1 MLSSL
6 FGDLGDSREPD
17 DGRKR
22 ESTQPDTSFTA
33 TGVVEST
40 RAEVNDHGQIIDRHV
55 SDLFVT
61 GSPAQAM
68 REHLAST
75 RTELDRGAHLITLY
89 DPVRIWAS
97 AVVKALSDASGQP
110 IERLHLRE
118 TGTLRTLAMI
128 ERTAIVRRFDDALK
142 IYHADVR
149 ATGRENAEIPIA
161 LMERSNLTAVIV
173 GSMQPHA
180 IDAMI
185 EDLLAAVYAQ
195 SWHCPMLLFM
205 LPPGA
210 VWIANKISGAAWP
223 PALQVRVLTE
233 PMTGAS
239 AVWNSVL
246 GVWNQVKSTRSA
258 AIEAS
263 APIAADAA
271 VSRNGATERAV
282 VTSDLE
288 EPVTLS
294 TAALDAERARGALGD
309 LLRTDG
315 LVACAVVDGL
325 TGLVLA
331 SQSRSGVT
339 VDFEQAA
346 AACSQLLKTHRLSA
360 RDLGLPND
368 EVDEVIIG
376 AGGRQQ
382 VIRVLAR
389 HPELFMFALLDKN
402 RTNLAL
408 VRFRLQEAEK
418 NLQ

>member
-22 ESTQPDTSFTA
+22 EPSQPNTAFTA
-33 TGVVEST
+33 TGVVETT

-195 SWHCPMLLFM
+195 SWHCPMVLFM

-246 GVWNQVKSTRSA
+246 GVWNQVKALRSP
-258 AIEAS
+258 AIEAKS
-263 APIAADAA
+263 PIAAEAA
-271 VSRNGATERAV
+271 VPREDDRAAV
-282 VTSDLE
+282 VASDLE

-294 TAALDAERARGALGD
+294 TAALDAERAQRALAE

-315 LVACAVVDGL
+315 LQACAVVDGL

-331 SQSRSGVT
+331 QQARAGLT

-346 AACSQLLKTHRLSA
+346 SACVAVLKNDRLAARA
-360 RDLGLPND
+360 LGLPGD

-376 AGGRQQ
+376 GGGRQQ

-418 NLQ
+418 GLQ

>member
-17 DGRKR
+17 DSRR
-22 ESTQPDTSFTA
+22 DPSQPDTGFTA

-40 RAEVNDHGQIIDRHV
+40 RTEVNDRGQIVDRHV

-75 RTELDRGAHLITLY
+75 RNELDRGAHLITLY

-97 AVVKALSDASGQP
+97 AVIKALSDASGQP

-195 SWHCPMLLFM
+195 TWHCPIVLFI

-223 PALQVRVLTE
+223 PALQVRVLSE

-246 GVWNQVKSTRSA
+246 GVWNQVKSTRSP
-258 AIEAS
+258 AIEARS
-263 APIAADAA
+263 PIAADSASGTGEA
-271 VSRNGATERAV
+271 ERTSV
-282 VTSDLE
+282 VSDLD

-294 TAALDAERARGALGD
+294 TAALDAERAQRVLSE

-315 LVACAVVDGL
+315 LLACAVVDEL

-331 SQSRSGVT
+331 QQARPGVN
-339 VDFEQAA
+339 VEFSQAA
-346 AACSQLLKTHRLSA
+346 AACAQLLKFHRGAA
-360 RDLGLPND
+360 RRLGLSD
-368 EVDEVIIG
+368 DTVDEVIIG

-382 VIRVLAR
+382 IVRVLPR
-389 HPELFMFALLDKN
+389 HPELFMFTLLDKG

-418 NLQ
+418 NLH